1 MKRVLAAFALIAFGA
16 AASAQEFPSRP
27 VRIIV
32 PFPPSGPVDVVG
44 RIIAER
50 LSARWKQPVIVDNR
64 PGAGTVIGTDAV
76 AKAPADGHTILFAVT
91 AHAVNATLV
100 RKLPYDTQK
109 DFAPIVLAA
118 TAPNILAVNPNLPVR
133 NVAELIAYARANPGK
148 LNAGSHGK
156 GNTSHLA
163 AEMLKSVA
171 NIDFTVVHYKGAQP
185 AATGLMAGD
194 VQFMFDTGAVIP
206 HAQSGK
212 VRIIGV
218 AGPKRSPIMPDAPTL
233 IEGGLAGFEVV
244 SWYGFFA
251 PAGTP
256 VPVLDTL
263 NRGINEALSDPE
275 ARARIVKFNL
285 EPMGGTRDEFDR
297 TVRSQIT
304 RWAGVIKT
312 AGIEPD

>member
-1 MKRVLAAFALIAFGA
+1 
-16 AASAQEFPSRP
+16 
-27 VRIIV
+27 
-32 PFPPSGPVDVVG
+32 VDVVG

-76 AKAPADGHTILFAVT
+76 AKAPPDGHTILFAVT

-163 AEMLKSVA
+163 AEMPSRWPTS
-171 NIDFTVVHYKGAQP
+171 I
-185 AATGLMAGD
+185 
-194 VQFMFDTGAVIP
+194 
-206 HAQSGK
+206 
-212 VRIIGV
+212 
-218 AGPKRSPIMPDAPTL
+218 SPWCTTRALPGHGFGDAPCST
-233 IEGGLAGFEVV
+233 
-244 SWYGFFA
+244 
-251 PAGTP
+251 PA
-256 VPVLDTL
+256 
-263 NRGINEALSDPE
+263 R
-275 ARARIVKFNL
+275 
-285 EPMGGTRDEFDR
+285 
-297 TVRSQIT
+297 
-304 RWAGVIKT
+304 
-312 AGIEPD
+312 